1 MTNTI
6 KQKGKDLLSG
16 LKKGIEEKWTDA
28 KTWLTDLSGKAKSA
42 VGDLT
47 TSLKQK
53 GRDLL
58 SGLYTGITDKFAD
71 VRAWL
76 QELPSKIRNA
86 IPDPGDILTGAG
98 ESIVSG
104 LINGLDSKVDALIN
118 KAKQLGQFI
127 KDNKGPKPYD
137 LKLLVENGQ

>member
-1 MTNTI
+1 MTATL
-6 KQKGKDLLSG
+6 KQKGKDFIDG
-16 LKKGIEEKWTDA
+16 LKKGIEDKWTSA
-28 KTWLTDLSGKAKSA
+28 KKWLTDLSSKARTA
-42 VGDLT
+42 IGDVT
-47 TSLKQK
+47 GSLKQK
-53 GRDLL
+53 GKDLL
-58 SGLYTGITDKFAD
+58 SGLYTGITDKFSD
-71 VRAWL
+71 IRTWF